1 MGLETAAHPPFAET
15 AKDGAPDFNC
25 GIPGPPA
32 GLLGI
37 GAFVVAAVHA
47 SGVQGSGVAGAVG
60 AGAVVGLIG
69 PVALN
74 LPVRVVKE
82 GHIRAAEGPGALVA
96 VFAAVG
102 GVPGIA
108 VGIGAGFRKLVAADV
123 GQRRQTLRFAAH
135 CALRVAPGIAVKIE
149 EEAELHRR
157 AAARAPAMVGAVV
170 GASALAVNVHGIVA
184 VGDSAAAD
192 DLANFGEHG
201 RGAEMLGQAG
211 SVSDMAAVGHRGA
224 DLVAAAVGVLIHC
237 GFVSRT

>member
-1 MGLETAAHPPFAET
+1 MGLDTAAHPPFAES

-25 GIPGPPA
+25 GIRGPPA

-47 SGVQGSGVAGAVG
+47 AVTQRSAVAGAVG
-60 AGAVVGLIG
+60 AGAVVGFIR

-82 GHIRAAEGPGALVA
+82 CHIGAAEGPGALVA

-102 GVPGIA
+102 GVPGVA

-123 GQRRQTLRFAAH
+123 GQRGQALRLGAH

-170 GASALAVNVHGIVA
+170 GASAFAVHVHGIVA
-184 VGDSAAAD
+184 VGDSVLPMTLQTSESTAEV
-192 DLANFGEHG
+192 LRCLG
-201 RGAEMLGQAG
+201 RLEA
-211 SVSDMAAVGHRGA
+211 SV
-224 DLVAAAVGVLIHC
+224 I
-237 GFVSRT
+237 TPP